1 MTERANYGNSSGP
14 TDEPEEKNVVHRGP
28 ISDPDQDGESTA
40 EEAEDPNRFDAG

>member
-1 MTERANYGNSSGP
+1 MTERANSSDGSDP
-14 TDEPEEKNVVHRGP
+14 TDEPEEKNVVRRGP